1 MLACLLIENL
11 NNQLSEITDILAFY
25 TPTYLAP
32 TPSKIERRSPIDL
45 SDAVPVMPDQ
55 GPACPHCEITD
66 ESVYIDL
73 EVDEMTAKADE
84 YVEDLLAEFRAID
97 VEPRIGIADSRFVSS
112 VAAHSA
118 NPHIPCVVPQDKTE
132 SFLSSQSV
140 SLLPIL
146 PETCRR
152 LNELGMHTFGE
163 IAGVSPCDVINQFG
177 KEGAL
182 IVDLVRGID
191 PTPLTF
197 YQPPTTED
205 LTDRQERIWGDE
217 VQTGTRLKPVSIMA
231 KKIGCIDFPQAILRR
246 RKWVYFDSIIDLWKL
261 EDAWWTE
268 EPQRSIYFKLSV
280 SERELTVCHDLALRN
295 WSQYSGIY

>member
-1 MLACLLIENL
+1 MLACLQIENL
-11 NNQLSEITDILAFY
+11 NNRLSEITNLLAFY

-32 TPSKIERRSPIDL
+32 TPSKTERRSPQDL
-45 SDAVPVMPDQ
+45 SEAVPVMPDEI
-55 GPACPHCEITD
+55 PACPHCEITD

-73 EVDEMTAKADE
+73 EVDEMTVKANQ
-84 YVEDLLAEFRAID
+84 YVKELLAEFRTIG

-118 NPHIPCVVPQDKTE
+118 DPHIPCVVPQDKTE

-146 PETCRR
+146 PATLRR
-152 LNELGMHTFGE
+152 LKQLGIQTFGDV
-163 IAGVSPCDVINQFG
+163 ASVSSCDLINQFG

-182 IVDLVRGID
+182 MADLARGID
-191 PTPLTF
+191 FTPLNF
-197 YQPPTTED
+197 YKPPITED

-217 VQTGTRLKPVSIMA
+217 VQSGTRLKPVSIMV
-231 KKIGCIDFPQAILRR
+231 KKIGYIDFPQAILRH

-261 EDAWWTE
+261 ESDWWTE
-268 EPQRSIYFKLSV
+268 HPQSSIYFKLFV
-280 SERELTVCHDLALRN
+280 SGRELTVCHDLARGN
-295 WSQYSGIY
+295 WSQY

>member
-11 NNQLSEITDILAFY
+11 NDRLSEITDILAFY

-32 TPSKIERRSPIDL
+32 TPSKTERRSPIDL
-45 SDAVPVMPDQ
+45 SEAVPVMPDQ
-55 GPACPHCEITD
+55 IPACPHCEITD

-73 EVDEMTAKADE
+73 EVDEMTAKADQ
-84 YVEDLLAEFRAID
+84 YVDDLLKEFRAID
-97 VEPRIGIADSRFVSS
+97 VEMRLGIAQSRFASF

-118 NPHIPCVVPQDKTE
+118 DSDFPCFVPQDKTE

-146 PETCRR
+146 PETRRR
-152 LNELGMHTFGE
+152 LKQLGMHTFGE
-163 IAGVSPCDVINQFG
+163 IACVDSCDVTNQFG

-182 IVDLVRGID
+182 IADLVRGID

-197 YQPPTTED
+197 YQPPVTED
-205 LTDRQERIWGDE
+205 PTDRQERIWGGE
-217 VQTGTRLKPVSIMA
+217 VQIGTRLKPVSIMA
-231 KKIGCIDFPQAILRR
+231 KKIGCIDFPQAMLRR
-246 RKWVYFDSIIDLWKL
+246 RNWVYFDCIIDFWKL

-268 EPQRSIYFKLSV
+268 EPQSAIYFKLSV
-280 SERELTVCHDLALRN
+280 SEFELTVCHNLALGN